1 VPNIG
6 TGSTNTIVPQ
16 YVYVA
21 PDGAVA
27 AVNVLVV
34 EVSGLSTWDTV
45 TSTNVHYAAGATSLS
60 LSGTASG
67 QSLFIGG
74 AGGDKVG
81 SGQAFAPGGWT
92 ALATQTQ
99 SNGVDTTCDNILTSA
114 LLPSAGSNPSVSA
127 TASTPED
134 MSGFLLGVKV
144 SAASPIPATQNPAWP
159 FCKFEAAFGAG
170 FNTPNS
176 ELTWTDLTNRLW
188 SWDETTGIQYQ
199 LGQLQSTDARLELD
213 NFDGALTPP
222 PAGTAWSF
230 TATGTPSSHSFFTVT
245 TAQAASIAVGDGF
258 TDTTNAG
265 TLFTV
270 TGIGAPSGGNVNI
283 AFTPAATSVMASPD
297 VVSQASLVTGV
308 PIRLRMALG
317 TLGGV

>member
-34 EVSGLSTWDTV
+34 EISGLSAWDTV

-114 LLPSAGSNPSVSA
+114 LLPSTGSNPSVSA

-144 SAASPIPATQNPAWP
+144 SAASPIPATQNPNWP
-159 FCKFEAAFGAG
+159 YCKFEAAFGAG

-176 ELTWTDLTNRLW
+176 ELTWTDLTSRLW

-213 NFDGALTPP
+213 NFDNALSPTNPGSP
-222 PAGTAWSF
+222 YYSNALNANMSFQSGISPWTAQNNATLTQSSAF
-230 TATGTPSSHSFFTVT
+230 TFASAASARAAFSMQMHGNGSTASPTALSELVPVTASAVYSGSAWVYSPSSW
-245 TAQAASIAVGDGF
+245 
-258 TDTTNAG
+258 
-265 TLFTV
+265 
-270 TGIGAPSGGNVNI
+270 
-283 AFTPAATSVMASPD
+283 
-297 VVSQASLVTGV
+297 
-308 PIRLRMALG
+308 
-317 TLGGV
+317 